1 MKNIKSIIDETFLA
15 MYEEYDSIFKNFYP
29 GQGKAG
35 FNEANL
41 VQKFMFHYKQ
51 TYPSSIVWTELSTGE
66 KSVGK
71 YGRLD
76 GVIIDL
82 QNDALIII
90 EAKRFNQPRKLSSS
104 IEDIVR
110 ATNLPDTIFHLN
122 DIPIP
127 SHRYTLVLG
136 DIWDE
141 GSSTDKRKLWI
152 KSWESSNPL
161 VEVGLEADIKPL
173 QHRCRLLQIKLQIKE
188 YNYHLVYSLFEC
200 TKKETCP

>member
-1 MKNIKSIIDETFLA
+1 MKNIKDIIDETFSA
-15 MYEEYDSIFKNFYP
+15 MYEEYESIFKIFYP
-29 GQGKAG
+29 GQGHAG

-41 VQKFMFHYKQ
+41 VQKFMFHYRQ
-51 TYPSSIVWTELSTGE
+51 AFPNAIVWTELSTGE

-82 QNDALIII
+82 QNDAMIII

-110 ATNLPDTIFHLN
+110 ATNLPDTIFHLI
-122 DIPIP
+122 DIPQP

-173 QHRCRLLQIKLQIKE
+173 QHRCRLLQIKE
-188 YNYHLVYSLFEC
+188 YGNYHLVYSLFE
-200 TKKETCP
+200 

>member
-51 TYPSSIVWTELSTGE
+51 TYPSSIVWTELSIGE
-66 KSVGK
+66 KRDGF
-71 YGRLD
+71 GRLD
-76 GVIIDL
+76 GVIIDIN
-82 QNDALIII
+82 NDALIII
-90 EAKRFNQPRKLSSS
+90 EAKRFNQPRKLDWSVG
-104 IEDIVR
+104 DIKR
-110 ATNLPDTIFHLN
+110 SAELNNAIFHLI

-136 DIWDE
+136 DIWEE
-141 GSSTDKRKLWI
+141 GGVNDNRRLWI
-152 KSWESSNPL
+152 KNWESYNPL
-161 VEVGLEADIKPL
+161 VEIGLKEGIKPL
-173 QHRCRLLQIKLQIKE
+173 QHRCRLLPIPE
-188 YNYHLVYSLFEC
+188 HGNYHLVYSLFEC
-200 TKKETCP
+200 TKNETCLY

>member
-51 TYPSSIVWTELSTGE
+51 TYPSSIVWTELSIGE
-66 KSVGK
+66 KRDGF
-71 YGRLD
+71 GRLD
-76 GVIIDL
+76 GVIIDIN
-82 QNDALIII
+82 NDALIII
-90 EAKRFNQPRKLSSS
+90 EAKRFNQPRKLDWSVD
-104 IEDIVR
+104 DIKR
-110 ATNLPDTIFHLN
+110 SAELNNAIFHLI

-136 DIWDE
+136 DIWEE

-173 QHRCRLLQIKLQIKE
+173 QHRCRLLQIKE
-188 YNYHLVYSLFEC
+188 YGNYHLVYSLFEC
-200 TKKETCP
+200 TKKETSL